1 MNMIDKKARRAEL
14 METARKLQDQI
25 QPSLN
30 QLNYFNGAIT
40 TLNELITDEESEKEN
55 EPPETAV

>member
-1 MNMIDKKARRAEL
+1 MIDKKARRAEL